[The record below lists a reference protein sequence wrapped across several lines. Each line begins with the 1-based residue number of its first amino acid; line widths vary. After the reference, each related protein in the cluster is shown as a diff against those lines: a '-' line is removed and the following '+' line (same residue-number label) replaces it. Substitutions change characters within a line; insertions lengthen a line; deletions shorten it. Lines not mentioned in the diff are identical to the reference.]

1 MIIYE
6 LIQCEID
13 ERNHTHNDKHVAF
26 FASTQN
32 VVDYLSHD
40 GKSSDK
46 ISIVG
51 HSDNDIS
58 CIKANIESPNAII
71 KVHTSA
77 SENPLIGFSYPS
89 YDTYYYCLTHEV
101 RNFGFSKTDN
111 PEEDNK
117 QQYRTYIGKRIAEE
131 RAKLGLSQRDLAG
144 LSGYDPATIAKIEL
158 GRWSAGIDVLGRIA
172 EAMGLKVDLVHK
184 CVTMNN

>member
-1 MIIYE
+1 MTIYE

-13 ERNHTHNDKHVAF
+13 EYNHTHNDKHIAF
-26 FASTQN
+26 FVSAQN
-32 VVDYLSHD
+32 VVDYLTHD

-46 ISIVG
+46 LSIVG

-71 KVHTSA
+71 KVHTQ
-77 SENPLIGFSYPS
+77 EYDNPLIGFSCQS

-117 QQYRTYIGKRIAEE
+117 QKYRIYIGKRIAEE

-158 GRWSAGIDVLGRIA
+158 GKWSAGIDILGRIA
-172 EAMGLKVDLVHK
+172 EAMGLRVDLI
-184 CVTMNN
+184 

>member
-13 ERNHTHNDKHVAF
+13 EYNHTHNDKHIAF
-26 FASTQN
+26 FVSAQN
-32 VVDYLSHD
+32 VVDYLTHD
-40 GKSSDK
+40 GKSYDEL
-46 ISIVG
+46 SIVG
-51 HSDNDIS
+51 HSDNRIS
-58 CIKANIESPNAII
+58 HIKANIESPNAII
-71 KVHTSA
+71 KVHTQ
-77 SENPLIGFSYPS
+77 EYDNPLIGFSYPS
-89 YDTYYYCLTHEV
+89 CDTYYYCLTHEV

-111 PEEDNK
+111 PGEDNK
-117 QQYRTYIGKRIAEE
+117 QQYREYIGKRIADE

-172 EAMGLKVDLVHK
+172 DAMGLRVDLI
-184 CVTMNN
+184 

>member
-32 VVDYLSHD
+32 VVDYLTHD

-77 SENPLIGFSYPS
+77 SENQLIGFSYPS
-89 YDTYYYCLTHEV
+89 YDTYYYCLKHEM
-101 RNFGFSKTDN
+101 RNYGFFKTDN
-111 PEEDNK
+111 SEITEEEK
-117 QQYRTYIGKRIAEE
+117 RQQYRTYIGKRIAEE

-144 LSGYDPATIAKIEL
+144 IAGYDPATIAKIEL
-158 GRWSAGIDVLGRIA
+158 GRWSVGIDVLGRIA
-172 EAMGLKVDLVHK
+172 DAMGLRVDLI
-184 CVTMNN
+184 